1 MVMGDSII
9 SSPAVVPKNFVGVC
23 VGNSLAAP
31 TTTKHSLVRNW
42 DYGGT
47 NGYLD
52 SAIMTFIN
60 PSAGVYN
67 WGTFDQLFSNNADK
81 DIIFCLGT
89 TPDYLVS
96 RAAVGSS
103 YRGTKGNMCSD
114 DLAAWASA
122 VQAVVSRAK
131 NTFGRT
137 GLKWELWNEIDQ
149 TSCYNDTVSLLGP
162 YTKTT
167 AQAIRAIDPT
177 AIILGP
183 SIAGMYSPNAKV
195 SASYVKLSDGG
206 GGTAAQWLDGVSLH
220 YYNQQINQKNA
231 YEHPINYVNAFKD
244 FQGLM
249 AESGCRLPIYIT
261 ESGVIA
267 ADSDGWR
274 AYQRRLLTWAALGAQ
289 CVLLYQ
295 YDNAGYPMS
304 SYEAQINAVFD
315 ILTEGAV
322 ITRCEIGMAKMLIT
336 VNGVE
341 YVF

>member
-1 MVMGDSII
+1 MADSII
-9 SSPAVVPKNFVGVC
+9 ATPATVPKNFVGVC
-23 VGNSLAAP
+23 VGESLSAP
-31 TTTKHSLVRNW
+31 ASIKHSLVRNW
-42 DYGGT
+42 DYSGT
-47 NGYLD
+47 NGYLN
-52 SAIMTFIN
+52 SALMTFIN
-60 PSAGVYN
+60 TSAGVYN
-67 WGTFDQLFSNNADK
+67 WATFDQLFANNADK

-89 TPDYLVS
+89 PPDYLVT
-96 RAAVGSS
+96 RAAVGGS
-103 YRGTKGNMCSD
+103 YRGTKGNMCPD
-114 DLAAWASA
+114 DLSAWAVA

-149 TSCYNDTVSLLGP
+149 DACYKDAIALLGP
-162 YTKTT
+162 YTKAT
-167 AQAIRAIDPT
+167 AQAIREIDPT
-177 AIILGP
+177 AVILGP
-183 SIAGMYSPNAKV
+183 SIAGADT
-195 SASYVKLSDGG
+195 VKLAVASSYIVADDGAG
-206 GGTAAQWLDGVSLH
+206 ETSAAWLDGISLH
-220 YYNQQINQKNA
+220 YYNQLIAQRSANEN
-231 YEHPINYVNAFKD
+231 PINYVNAFKN
-244 FQGLM
+244 FQGAM
-249 AESGCRLPIYIT
+249 AEKGCNLPIYVT

-267 ADSDGWR
+267 ADGDGWR

-322 ITRCEIGMAKMLIT
+322 ITRCEIGMAKMPIT